1 MTSMIPIPR
10 NTPQVWNIKW
20 KNGFSPSLESTAI
33 ISGSWKKILKLP
45 EKLFMKLHVW
55 TIFKV
60 IKDETFYYRIINFI
74 SINSSTFSCIEINR
88 NLRKYRNATKQTPLH
103 FKHSYKTTY
112 ICYKAPPHPT
122 TLPLKR
128 TQFKIVNK
136 QKENCELSQFS
147 CMSKQLAQNSI
158 RISQNYH
165 VDQRHIEE
173 HATDY
178 CEDPQTG
185 RLNISKHHTDQH
197 STEGQYR
204 RHHVIHDRLL
214 RFHSR
219 LQQNG
224 KVTLKKERKH
234 IN

>member
-1 MTSMIPIPR
+1 MVFILSSYIAMTSMIPIPR

-136 QKENCELSQFS
+136 QKENCASYRSFHV
-147 CMSKQLAQNSI
+147 CQNS
-158 RISQNYH
+158 
-165 VDQRHIEE
+165 
-173 HATDY
+173 
-178 CEDPQTG
+178 
-185 RLNISKHHTDQH
+185 
-197 STEGQYR
+197 
-204 RHHVIHDRLL
+204 
-214 RFHSR
+214 
-219 LQQNG
+219 
-224 KVTLKKERKH
+224 
-234 IN
+234 